1 MNDAVHTPASK
12 PKADSRI
19 AAPRLNVVRFEL
31 DCGAV
36 LLVDQRPGASVTAI
50 KLHLKGGHSLDPA
63 GLEGLASLT
72 GSLLDQG
79 TKSRTEE
86 QIAEVLEPK
95 GGGIRGD
102 ANGLS
107 GSIAGDAWKQL
118 AGLIAEAVC
127 EPSFPK
133 DKFARQK
140 ERLLDRLLIE
150 RDDHRTQAGRLF
162 RRMVY
167 GKHWMGR
174 AVYGSLESVV
184 RITRKD
190 VVAFHAKN
198 WCPTRAAIA
207 VCGDVDPE
215 TVRRFFN
222 RRFKAWTSKRKLERA
237 DIRFPERASRCEAFY
252 AKRQQVH
259 VYLGHLGITRDN
271 PHYSALVVMDHILGT
286 GPGFSN
292 RISRKLRDEQGLAYT
307 VHADVHS
314 SAGVFPGMFTAYI
327 GTSPEHIER
336 ATHGFL
342 EEMKRIRDDLV
353 EEHELEL
360 AVNYLLGSYALG
372 YERAS
377 RRTNFMISA
386 ERFGLPP
393 NYLESLPDKFAA
405 VTAHDVRE
413 AARACLFPD
422 KPCFAVAGPVR
433 KRDVEAIFA
442 KLLGKQGS
450 KRNRTTKARD

>member
-1 MNDAVHTPASK
+1 MKLDQSK
-12 PKADSRI
+12 RAGGLKAAGRI
-19 AAPRLNVVRFEL
+19 AAPKLEVLRFEL
-31 DCGAV
+31 SCGAT

-50 KLHLKGGHSLDPA
+50 KLHLKGGHSLDPV
-63 GLEGLASLT
+63 GMEGLASLT

-79 TKSRTEE
+79 TKRRSE
-86 QIAEVLEPK
+86 QEIAELLEPK

-102 ANGLS
+102 ANGVS

-118 AGLIAEAVC
+118 AELVAEVVC

-133 DKFARQK
+133 DKFTRQK
-140 ERLLDRLLIE
+140 GRLLDRLLIE
-150 RDDHRTQAGRLF
+150 RDDHRTQAGKLF
-162 RRMVY
+162 RKLVY

-174 AVYGSLESVV
+174 VVYGSLESVA
-184 RITRKD
+184 RIERKD

-198 WCPTRAAIA
+198 WCPNRAAIA

-215 TVRRFFN
+215 AVRRYFN
-222 RRFKAWTSKRKLERA
+222 RKLKNWKSKKKLARP
-237 DIRFPERASRCEAFY
+237 DIQFPERSPRCDAFF
-252 AKRQQVH
+252 ANRQQVH
-259 VYLGHLGITRDN
+259 LYLGHLGVTRDN

-336 ATHGFL
+336 AIKGFL
-342 EEMKRIRDDLV
+342 REMKRIRNELVDDV
-353 EEHELEL
+353 ELEL
-360 AVNYLLGSYALG
+360 ARNYLLGSYALG
-372 YERAS
+372 FERAS
-377 RRTNFMISA
+377 RRASYMISS
-386 ERFGLPP
+386 ERFGLPADH
-393 NYLESLPDKFAA
+393 LESLPDTFAA
-405 VTAHDVRE
+405 VTAADVRE
-413 AARACLFPD
+413 AARACLHPS

-433 KRDVEAIFA
+433 KKDVEAMFA
-442 KLLGKQGS
+442 KALGR
-450 KRNRTTKARD
+450 KRTKRA